1 MTAPP
6 RPSIY
11 NLQRFLL
18 GTLPPAEAAQVAAWV
33 ESSPEAPLALAG
45 IAAHDAL
52 TKAVAST
59 VGVTA
64 PPAPVVERVVRNVTT
79 GPQTVPRTGPPP
91 LPDVAQPTQPSGAPR
106 PASTGDWRSPSGA
119 APGRFGPFRVV
130 RELGRGG
137 MGVVYE
143 AVDESLGR
151 HAAVKVLSPD
161 LAANDEA
168 RRRFLRE
175 GSAAADLKSDHVVT
189 IYQVGEE
196 AGVPF
201 LAMEFIEGPPLET
214 WLQSRPSPVTAGEVL
229 WVARDLLAGLDAAHK
244 KGRIHRDIKPANA
257 MVERDT
263 RRVKI
268 LDFGL
273 TRAVD
278 GAEQLTRANAVLGT
292 PEYMSPEQ
300 ARGEKLD
307 ARTDLF
313 SVGVVLYRMVLGRSP
328 FRRDGL
334 MPTLYAVVHE
344 PPPALTGL
352 PRELSAFVAR
362 LMSPKREDRPAD
374 AGAALAELRVVEA
387 RLSTPLELEP
397 APPPRRKSRVLLAA
411 VAVALLAA
419 VVVIIIRDKDGKK
432 VATVEVSADKVKGG
446 KVEVIG
452 PNGEKK
458 SVAIPPGKDDKVE
471 PKPLE
476 VLGPMTVG
484 SRVKVTIN
492 TRGYADYSSQ
502 DVLIESVNRGTR
514 GTIMKLPKEGR
525 SRCFVRLDTLKQ
537 EEVWLLLSELEAE

>member
-18 GTLPPAEAAQVAAWV
+18 GTLPSAEAQQTVAWV

-59 VGVTA
+59 VGVT
-64 PPAPVVERVVRNVTT
+64 PVPAPVVDQVVENVTASF
-79 GPQTVPRTGPPP
+79 RAGPPS
-91 LPDVAQPTQPSGAPR
+91 LPDVGQPTRPSPAGARRLGLKADYR
-106 PASTGDWRSPSGA
+106 PPSATGPARY
-119 APGRFGPFRVV
+119 GPYRVV

-143 AVDESLGR
+143 VADESLGR
-151 HAAVKVLSPD
+151 RAALKVLHPD

-175 GSAAADLKSDHVVT
+175 GRLSADLNSDHVATV
-189 IYQVGEE
+189 YQVGEAE
-196 AGVPF
+196 GVPF
-201 LAMEFIEGPPLET
+201 LAMEFIDGPTLDA
-214 WLQSRPSPVTAGEVL
+214 WLKLGPGSVTTDEVL
-229 WVARDLLAGLDAAHK
+229 WVARDLLTGLAAAHK
-244 KGRIHRDIKPANA
+244 KGRVHRDIKPANA
-257 MVERDT
+257 MIERDT

-328 FRRDGL
+328 FRR
-334 MPTLYAVVHE
+334 
-344 PPPALTGL
+344 
-352 PRELSAFVAR
+352 
-362 LMSPKREDRPAD
+362 
-374 AGAALAELRVVEA
+374 EA
-387 RLSTPLELEP
+387 RSF
-397 APPPRRKSRVLLAA
+397 R
-411 VAVALLAA
+411 
-419 VVVIIIRDKDGKK
+419 
-432 VATVEVSADKVKGG
+432 
-446 KVEVIG
+446 
-452 PNGEKK
+452 
-458 SVAIPPGKDDKVE
+458 
-471 PKPLE
+471 
-476 VLGPMTVG
+476 
-484 SRVKVTIN
+484 
-492 TRGYADYSSQ
+492 
-502 DVLIESVNRGTR
+502 
-514 GTIMKLPKEGR
+514 
-525 SRCFVRLDTLKQ
+525 
-537 EEVWLLLSELEAE
+537 